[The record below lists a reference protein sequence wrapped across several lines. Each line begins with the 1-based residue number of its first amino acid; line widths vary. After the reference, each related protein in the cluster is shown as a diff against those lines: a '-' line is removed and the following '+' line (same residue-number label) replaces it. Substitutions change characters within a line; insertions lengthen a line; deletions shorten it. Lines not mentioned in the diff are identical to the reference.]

1 MKLIFTLTLIAFSSV
16 AVSAPIGPSSII
28 PIGPSTGSG
37 GGSGPAPPPTCSNS
51 LDFTQACNSQYAG
64 AIL

>member
-16 AVSAPIGPSSII
+16 AGSAPIGPSSIV

-37 GGSGPAPPPTCSNS
+37 GGSGPPPTCSNS